1 MNPVV
6 FLYGDL
12 ACSSVMLVAG
22 CWLLTDRTLR
32 RVNRVSHAFIAAGA
46 LANILGIIADRV
58 GFEDIS
64 YGKVWPG
71 EVVVN
76 IGLAVMMAT
85 WFWRSVSGSRH
96 RRRSEVTAGA

>member
-1 MNPVV
+1 MNPAW

-12 ACSSVMLVAG
+12 ACSAIMLVAG

-46 LANILGIIADRV
+46 LANVLGIVADRV
-58 GFEDIS
+58 GFQDIS

-85 WFWRSVSGSRH
+85 WCWRSVSGARH
-96 RRRSEVTAGA
+96 RRRTGASAPA